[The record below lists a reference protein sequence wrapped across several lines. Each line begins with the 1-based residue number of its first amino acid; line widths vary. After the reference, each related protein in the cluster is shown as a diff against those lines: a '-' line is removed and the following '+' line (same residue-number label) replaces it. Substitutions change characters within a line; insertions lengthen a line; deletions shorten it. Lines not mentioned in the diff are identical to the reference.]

1 MHAHKHKRYN
11 FLGSKI
17 VFQKVSTYTSILM
30 VASKAGSTRSNK
42 SVLRVGLQIALFHL
56 KSEVRN
62 VEWMYVLL
70 EESAI
75 ENRVHS

>member
-1 MHAHKHKRYN
+1 
-11 FLGSKI
+11 
-17 VFQKVSTYTSILM
+17 M
-30 VASKAGSTRSNK
+30 VASKAGSTRSRK

-56 KSEVRN
+56 KSEVRK